1 MKILK
6 KTFLLS
12 LILCSNVVSAWAQ
25 HNVANEEGEI
35 PSLKIVCG
43 DTLYRDTI
51 LDEYLSNPK
60 MQYVLQKCWERCANR
75 PVTSS
80 LSLGIGRGKMRDTY
94 LTPLLYQGT
103 ALDLHFDRSRVMRG
117 SKWSNL
123 QMADLSFTDGDDTA
137 SGLTSSYALRLRY
150 SFAMHKY
157 WHFPS
162 ANTSLEVGPCFGI
175 DFGGNYNLRIANGNN
190 PATLRL
196 AEGFGLSA
204 AATWVYWLF
213 GHPCPVNFTAQM
225 PFIGTAFVPEYGAS
239 YYETFYL
246 ETAPNE
252 TTFTSL
258 HNRQDITLRLTADV
272 PFAVIPWLHNGSSL
286 RLGLGYHIETM
297 DINDIV
303 TRYSTFQLVVGW
315 SWKYLPY
322 KYHRP

>member
-6 KTFLLS
+6 KTLLLS
-12 LILCSNVVSAWAQ
+12 LILCSEFSPAMLPAQ
-25 HNVANEEGEI
+25 DKTSANETFEEEVLAGHVVPVEELLAGRV
-35 PSLKIVCG
+35 SGAKSV
-43 DTLYRDTI
+43 YSV
-51 LDEYLSNPK
+51 DEPH
-60 MQYVLQKCWERCANR
+60 R

-117 SKWSNL
+117 LKWSNL

-137 SGLTSSYALRLRY
+137 SGLTSAYALRLRY
-150 SFAMHKY
+150 SFAMHKF
-157 WHFPS
+157 WRFPTS
-162 ANTSLEVGPCFGI
+162 LSNKSLEVGPYFGI

-204 AATWVYWLF
+204 AATWVCWPF
-213 GHPCPVNFTAQM
+213 GHPCPVNFTVQM
-225 PFIGTAFVPEYGAS
+225 PLIGTAFVPEYGAS

-258 HNRQDITLRLTADV
+258 HNRQDLTLRLTTDV

>member
-1 MKILK
+1 MLPAQD
-6 KTFLLS
+6 KTS
-12 LILCSNVVSAWAQ
+12 
-25 HNVANEEGEI
+25 ANETFEEEALAGF
-35 PSLKIVCG
+35 V
-43 DTLYRDTI
+43 
-51 LDEYLSNPK
+51 
-60 MQYVLQKCWERCANR
+60 R

-117 SKWSNL
+117 LKWSNL

-157 WHFPS
+157 WHFTS
-162 ANTSLEVGPCFGI
+162 ANTSLEVGPYFGI

-204 AATWVYWLF
+204 AATWVYRLR
-213 GHPCPVNFTAQM
+213 GKACPVNFTAQM
-225 PFIGTAFVPEYGAS
+225 PLIGSAFVPEYGAS

-258 HNRQDITLRLTADV
+258 HNRQDLTLRLTTDV
-272 PFAVIPWLHNGSSL
+272 PFSVIPWFHNGSSL

-315 SWKYLPY
+315 SWQYLPFNP
-322 KYHRP
+322 HRP

>member
-6 KTFLLS
+6 KTLLLS
-12 LILCSNVVSAWAQ
+12 LILCSEFSPAMLSAQ
-25 HNVANEEGEI
+25 DKTSANETFEEEVLAGHVVPVEEALGGSLPI
-35 PSLKIVCG
+35 P
-43 DTLYRDTI
+43 Y
-51 LDEYLSNPK
+51 
-60 MQYVLQKCWERCANR
+60 R

-150 SFAMHKY
+150 SFAMHKF
-157 WHFPS
+157 WLPS
-162 ANTSLEVGPCFGI
+162 ANTRLEIGPCFGL

-204 AATWVYWLF
+204 AATWVCWPF
-213 GHPCPVNFTAQM
+213 GHPCPVNFTVQM
-225 PFIGTAFVPEYGAS
+225 PLIGTAFVPEYGAS

-258 HNRQDITLRLTADV
+258 HNRQDITLRLTTDV

>member
-6 KTFLLS
+6 KTLLLS
-12 LILCSNVVSAWAQ
+12 LILCSEFSPAMLPAQ
-25 HNVANEEGEI
+25 DKTSANETFEEEALAGR
-35 PSLKIVCG
+35 VCG
-43 DTLYRDTI
+43 LKSVYSV
-51 LDEYLSNPK
+51 DEPH
-60 MQYVLQKCWERCANR
+60 R
-75 PVTSS
+75 PVTAS
-80 LSLGIGRGKMRDTY
+80 LSLGIGRGKVRDTY

-117 SKWSNL
+117 CKWSNL

-137 SGLTSSYALRLRY
+137 SGLTSAYALRLRY

-162 ANTSLEVGPCFGI
+162 ANTSLEVGPYFGL

-204 AATWVYWLF
+204 AATWVYWPF
-213 GHPCPVNFTAQM
+213 GHPCPVNFTVQM
-225 PFIGTAFVPEYGAS
+225 PLIGTAFVPEYGAS

-258 HNRQDITLRLTADV
+258 HNRQDLTLRLTTDV

-315 SWKYLPY
+315 SWQYLPY

>member
-1 MKILK
+1 MKKLL
-6 KTFLLS
+6 LLS
-12 LILCSNVVSAWAQ
+12 LILCSEFSPAMLSAQDKTSA
-25 HNVANEEGEI
+25 NKTFNEELLAGR
-35 PSLKIVCG
+35 VCG
-43 DTLYRDTI
+43 LKSVYSV
-51 LDEYLSNPK
+51 DEPH
-60 MQYVLQKCWERCANR
+60 R

-137 SGLTSSYALRLRY
+137 SGLTSAYALRLRY
-150 SFAMHKY
+150 SFAMHKF
-157 WHFPS
+157 WLPS
-162 ANTSLEVGPCFGI
+162 ANTRLEVGPYFGL

-204 AATWVYWLF
+204 AATWVCWPF
-213 GHPCPVNFTAQM
+213 GHPCPVNFTVQM
-225 PFIGTAFVPEYGAS
+225 PLIGSAFVPEYGAS

-252 TTFTSL
+252 STFTSL
-258 HNRQDITLRLTADV
+258 HNRQDLTLRLTTDV
-272 PFAVIPWLHNGSSL
+272 PFAVIPWFHNGSSL
-286 RLGLGYHIETM
+286 RLGIGYHIETM